1 MAENSESINKLK
13 TEIAGSRER
22 LSRELQGLRY
32 ELDFPAKFRR
42 SFRKQ
47 TGSGISAVVALFE
60 SRFVLLAQESKSAAV
75 QLLILVGC
83 VIVALALC
91 LMGYVFL
98 IVSAVAGLAH
108 LLGTSW
114 PVIAL
119 VVALVH
125 FIIAG
130 VLLLVA
136 RSRITKPMFRDSIDE
151 LKKDREWLK
160 TLNQSTN

>member
-1 MAENSESINKLK
+1 MSSGSLPRNP
-13 TEIAGSRER
+13 AGHS
-22 LSRELQGLRY
+22 GL
-32 ELDFPAKFRR
+32 LDNAL
-42 SFRKQ
+42 
-47 TGSGISAVVALFE
+47 GLISAVVAFCE

-75 QLLILVGC
+75 QLLILVAC
-83 VIVALALC
+83 IIAALALSV
-91 LMGYVFL
+91 MGYVFL
-98 IVSAVAGLAH
+98 IVSAVVGLAH

-114 PVIAL
+114 PVVAL
-119 VVALVH
+119 VVALLH

-160 TLNQSTN
+160 TLNQSTS

>member
-1 MAENSESINKLK
+1 MSSENPPSRNP
-13 TEIAGSRER
+13 AGHS
-22 LSRELQGLRY
+22 GF
-32 ELDFPAKFRR
+32 LDNALAL
-42 SFRKQ
+42 
-47 TGSGISAVVALFE
+47 ISAVAEFFE
-60 SRFVLLAQESKSAAV
+60 SRFALVTQESKAAAL

-83 VIVALALC
+83 VIAALALC

-98 IVSAVAGLAH
+98 IVSAVVGLAH

-114 PVIAL
+114 PVVAL

-125 FIIAG
+125 FIVAG

-136 RSRITKPMFRDSIDE
+136 RSRITKPMFRDTVDE

-160 TLNQSTN
+160 TLSQSTS

>member
-1 MAENSESINKLK
+1 MSSESPSSRNPAGHSGLIDNALGLLSAIVEFF
-13 TEIAGSRER
+13 EIR
-22 LSRELQGLRY
+22 
-32 ELDFPAKFRR
+32 F
-42 SFRKQ
+42 
-47 TGSGISAVVALFE
+47 ALA
-60 SRFVLLAQESKSAAV
+60 AQESKAAAL

-83 VIVALALC
+83 VIASLALS

-98 IVSAVAGLAH
+98 IVSAVVGIAH

-114 PVIAL
+114 PVVAL

-130 VLLLVA
+130 ALLLVA
-136 RSRITKPMFRDSIDE
+136 RSRITKPMFRDTRDE

-160 TLNQSTN
+160 TLNQQTS

>member
-1 MAENSESINKLK
+1 MSSGSLPRNP
-13 TEIAGSRER
+13 AGHS
-22 LSRELQGLRY
+22 GL
-32 ELDFPAKFRR
+32 LDNAL
-42 SFRKQ
+42 
-47 TGSGISAVVALFE
+47 GLISAVVAFFE

-83 VIVALALC
+83 IIAALALC
-91 LMGYVFL
+91 VMGYVFL
-98 IVSAVAGLAH
+98 IVSAVVCLAH

-114 PVIAL
+114 PVVAL
-119 VVALVH
+119 VVALLH

-160 TLNQSTN
+160 TLNQSTS

>member
-1 MAENSESINKLK
+1 MSSGSPTSRNP
-13 TEIAGSRER
+13 AGHT
-22 LSRELQGLRY
+22 GL
-32 ELDFPAKFRR
+32 LDNAL
-42 SFRKQ
+42 
-47 TGSGISAVVALFE
+47 GLISAVVAFFE

-83 VIVALALC
+83 VIAAAALC

-98 IVSAVAGLAH
+98 IVSAVVGLAH
-108 LLGTSW
+108 LLRTSW
-114 PVIAL
+114 PVLAL

-130 VLLLVA
+130 ALLLVA
-136 RSRITKPMFRDSIDE
+136 RKSITKPMFRDTRDE

-160 TLNQSTN
+160 TLNQQTS

>member
-1 MAENSESINKLK
+1 MSSGSLPRNP
-13 TEIAGSRER
+13 AGHS
-22 LSRELQGLRY
+22 GL
-32 ELDFPAKFRR
+32 LDNAL
-42 SFRKQ
+42 
-47 TGSGISAVVALFE
+47 GLISAVVAFFE

-83 VIVALALC
+83 IIAALALC
-91 LMGYVFL
+91 VMGYVFL
-98 IVSAVAGLAH
+98 IVSAVVGLAH

-114 PVIAL
+114 PVVAL
-119 VVALVH
+119 VVALLH
-125 FIIAG
+125 FTIAG

-160 TLNQSTN
+160 TLNQSTS

>member
-1 MAENSESINKLK
+1 MSSGGPTSRNPAGHSGLLENAL
-13 TEIAGSRER
+13 
-22 LSRELQGLRY
+22 GL
-32 ELDFPAKFRR
+32 
-42 SFRKQ
+42 
-47 TGSGISAVVALFE
+47 ISAVAAFFE

-83 VIVALALC
+83 VIAALALC
-91 LMGYVFL
+91 VMGYVFL
-98 IVSAVAGLAH
+98 IVSAVVGLAH

-114 PVIAL
+114 PVVAL
-119 VVALVH
+119 IVALVH

-136 RSRITKPMFRDSIDE
+136 RSWITKPMFRDSIDE

-160 TLNQSTN
+160 TLNQSTS

>member
-1 MAENSESINKLK
+1 MSSGSPSSRNP
-13 TEIAGSRER
+13 AGHS
-22 LSRELQGLRY
+22 GL
-32 ELDFPAKFRR
+32 LDNALAL
-42 SFRKQ
+42 
-47 TGSGISAVVALFE
+47 ISAIVSFLE
-60 SRFVLLAQESKSAAV
+60 SRFVLLALESKSAAV
-75 QLLILVGC
+75 QLLILAGC

-98 IVSAVAGLAH
+98 IVSAVVGLAH

-114 PVIAL
+114 PVVAL

-136 RSRITKPMFRDSIDE
+136 RSRITKPMFRDTVDE

-160 TLNQSTN
+160 TLDQSTS

>member
-1 MAENSESINKLK
+1 MSSGSFPSRNP
-13 TEIAGSRER
+13 AGHS
-22 LSRELQGLRY
+22 GL
-32 ELDFPAKFRR
+32 LDNALAL
-42 SFRKQ
+42 
-47 TGSGISAVVALFE
+47 ISAVVAFFE
-60 SRFVLLAQESKSAAV
+60 GRFVLLAQESKTAAV

-83 VIVALALC
+83 IIAALALC

-98 IVSAVAGLAH
+98 IVSAVVGLAH

-114 PVIAL
+114 PVVAL
-119 VVALVH
+119 VVALLH

-130 VLLLVA
+130 VLLVVA

-160 TLNQSTN
+160 TLNQSTS

>member
-1 MAENSESINKLK
+1 MSSGSLPRNP
-13 TEIAGSRER
+13 AGHS
-22 LSRELQGLRY
+22 GL
-32 ELDFPAKFRR
+32 LDNAL
-42 SFRKQ
+42 
-47 TGSGISAVVALFE
+47 GLISAVVAFFE

-83 VIVALALC
+83 IIAALALSV
-91 LMGYVFL
+91 MGYVFL
-98 IVSAVAGLAH
+98 IVSAVVGLAH

-114 PVIAL
+114 PVVAL
-119 VVALVH
+119 VVALLH

-136 RSRITKPMFRDSIDE
+136 RNRITKPMFRDSIDE

-160 TLNQSTN
+160 TLNQSTS